1 MTDTVDDEQSSGPP
15 PLALDDLEE
24 RLSAFQLLRKSDP
37 AAADE
42 VLDDIGAAGKV
53 ERQIVL
59 ELGALRP
66 LGHPDRF
73 PEAHRIAMRA
83 LEVLDRNGA
92 RAPEVRVAGPLR
104 PVAQFLVGLVAR
116 FIVRNYQASVID
128 NIRNLYT
135 RREASTAADDPAR
148 RMLSRARIHTERVS
162 PGYKRNPLGVPTFL
176 LGGAVISALVGAMQS
191 ALDIAIASSMA
202 RVIATIVLFGLF
214 FLASWVVLRGA
225 AVARRRIR
233 LTMVRPLEA
242 LYETIG
248 RCGDPPKDQA
258 RQFAVISVVLTGV
271 AWFVLPIGAAAS
283 FLG

>member
-1 MTDTVDDEQSSGPP
+1 MTEEAATEPADRT
-15 PLALDDLEE
+15 LLLDDLEE
-24 RLSAFQLLRKSDP
+24 RLGAFQLLRKSDP

-42 VLDDIGAAGKV
+42 VLSDIGAAGKV

-59 ELGALRP
+59 ELGAMRP

-73 PEAHRIAMRA
+73 PEAHRIFMRS

-92 RAPEVRVAGPLR
+92 RAPEVRGVPGPLR
-104 PVAQFLVGLVAR
+104 PIAQYLVGLVAR
-116 FIVRNYQASVID
+116 FIVRNYQSSVVD
-128 NIRNLYT
+128 NVRNLYT
-135 RREASTAADDPAR
+135 RREAATRPDDPAR
-148 RMLSRARIHTERVS
+148 RMLSRARIHAERVS

-176 LGGAVISALVGAMQS
+176 LGGAVLSGLIGAVQN
-191 ALDIAIASSMA
+191 AAGIAIATNWA
-202 RVIATIVLFGLF
+202 RVVATVVIFGLF
-214 FLASWVVLRGA
+214 FVGSWVVLRGA

-233 LTMVRPLEA
+233 LTMVQPLEA

-248 RCGDPPKDQA
+248 RCGDPPKDQS

>member
-1 MTDTVDDEQSSGPP
+1 MSDGDGPEAAPGRGLVLDE
-15 PLALDDLEE
+15 LEE
-24 RLSAFQLLRKSDP
+24 RLGAFQLLRKSDP
-37 AAADE
+37 EAADE
-42 VLDDIGAAGKV
+42 VLDDIGAAGNV

-59 ELGALRP
+59 ELGAMRP

-104 PVAQFLVGLVAR
+104 PVAQYLVGLVAR
-116 FIVRNYQASVID
+116 FIVRNYQSSVVD
-128 NIRNLYT
+128 NVRNLYT
-135 RREASTAADDPAR
+135 RREAATAADDPAR
-148 RMLSRARIHTERVS
+148 RMLSRARIHAERVS

-176 LGGAVISALVGAMQS
+176 LGGAVISALVGGLQS
-191 ALDIAIASSMA
+191 AFDIAIASGAA
-202 RVIATIVLFGLF
+202 RVIATIVLFVLF
-214 FLASWVVLRGA
+214 FVASWVVLRGA

-233 LTMVRPLEA
+233 LTMERPLVA

-271 AWFVLPIGAAAS
+271 AWFILPVGAAAS